1 MVSWTDALR
10 DMDLDGFSVRETG
23 LPAYDEDMVIRCQ
36 SLCRDNLCGKYGT
49 NWACPP
55 GFSEH
60 MDSLS
65 EQYDS
70 ALLLSRTFA
79 CDPHDKDAV
88 EECNTGMKAML
99 RSVVEHLRAAG
110 IGCRGFSDGGCDL
123 CQTCAYPGPCR
134 FPDRVMPSVS
144 AVGIDMGAYLE
155 SVGERFEFRDDRVT
169 FYFLVFIKA

>member
-36 SLCRDNLCGKYGT
+36 GLCRDNLCGKYGT

-60 MDSLS
+60 MDTLS

-70 ALLLSRTFA
+70 ALLLSRTFV
-79 CDPHDKDAV
+79 CDPRDRDAV
-88 EECNTGMKAML
+88 EECNSMMKATL
-99 RSVVEHLRAAG
+99 RSVVEHLRSAG

-123 CQTCAYPGPCR
+123 CQTCAYPDPCR

-144 AVGIDMGAYLE
+144 AIGIDMGAYLE
-155 SVGERFEFRDDRVT
+155 SVGERFEFRDDSVT
-169 FYFLVFIKA
+169 FYFLVFIKS

>member
-1 MVSWTDALR
+1 MVSWTDAMR

-36 SLCRDNLCGKYGT
+36 SLCKDNLCGKYGT

-70 ALLLSRTFA
+70 TLLLSRTFA
-79 CDPHDKDAV
+79 CDPRDRDAV
-88 EECNTGMKAML
+88 EECNSVMKATL
-99 RSVVEHLRAAG
+99 RSVVEHLRSAG

-123 CQTCAYPGPCR
+123 CQTCAYPDPCR

-144 AVGIDMGAYLE
+144 AIGIDMGAYLE
-155 SVGERFEFRDDRVT
+155 SVGERFEFRDDSVT
-169 FYFLVFIKA
+169 FYFLVFIKS

>member
-36 SLCRDNLCGKYGT
+36 SLCKDNLCRKYGT

-70 ALLLSRTFA
+70 TLLLSRTFA
-79 CDPHDKDAV
+79 CDPRDRDAV
-88 EECNTGMKAML
+88 EECNSVMKATL
-99 RSVVEHLRAAG
+99 RSVVEHLRSAG
-110 IGCRGFSDGGCDL
+110 IECRGFSDGGCDL
-123 CQTCAYPGPCR
+123 CQTCAYPDPCR

-144 AVGIDMGAYLE
+144 AIGIDMGAYLE
-155 SVGERFEFRDDRVT
+155 SVGERFEFRDDSVT
-169 FYFLVFIKA
+169 FYFLVFIKS

>member
-10 DMDLDGFSVRETG
+10 DMDLDGLSVRETG

-36 SLCRDNLCGKYGT
+36 SLCKDNLCGKYGT

-70 ALLLSRTFA
+70 TLLLSRTFA
-79 CDPHDKDAV
+79 CDPRDRDAV
-88 EECNTGMKAML
+88 EECNSVMKATL
-99 RSVVEHLRAAG
+99 RSVVEHLRSAG
-110 IGCRGFSDGGCDL
+110 IECRGFSDGGCDL
-123 CQTCAYPGPCR
+123 CQTCAYPDPCR

-144 AVGIDMGAYLE
+144 AIGIDMGAYLE
-155 SVGERFEFRDDRVT
+155 SVGERFEFRDDSVT
-169 FYFLVFIKA
+169 FYFLVFIKS

>member
-36 SLCRDNLCGKYGT
+36 NLCRDNLCGKYGT

-70 ALLLSRTFA
+70 ALLLSRTFV
-79 CDPHDKDAV
+79 CDPRDRDAV
-88 EECNTGMKAML
+88 EECNSLMKATL
-99 RSVVEHLRAAG
+99 RSVVEHLRSAG

-123 CQTCAYPGPCR
+123 CQTCAYPDPCR

-144 AVGIDMGAYLE
+144 AIGIDMGAYLE
-155 SVGERFEFRDDRVT
+155 SVGERFEFRDDSVT
-169 FYFLVFIKA
+169 FYFLVFIKS

>member
-23 LPAYDEDMVIRCQ
+23 LPAYDEDMVIRCR
-36 SLCRDNLCGKYGT
+36 SLCKDNLCGKYGT

-65 EQYDS
+65 EQYDNT
-70 ALLLSRTFA
+70 LLLSRTFA
-79 CDPHDKDAV
+79 CDPRDRDAV
-88 EECNTGMKAML
+88 EECNSVMKATL
-99 RSVVEHLRAAG
+99 RSVVEHLRSSG
-110 IGCRGFSDGGCDL
+110 IECRGFSDGGCDL
-123 CQTCAYPGPCR
+123 CQTCAYPDPCR

-144 AVGIDMGAYLE
+144 AIGIDMGAYLE
-155 SVGERFEFRDDRVT
+155 SVGERFEFRDDSVT
-169 FYFLVFIKA
+169 FYFLVFIKS

>member
-36 SLCRDNLCGKYGT
+36 GLCRDNLCGKYGT

-70 ALLLSRTFA
+70 TLLLSRTFA
-79 CDPHDKDAV
+79 CDPRDRDAV
-88 EECNTGMKAML
+88 EECNSMMKATL
-99 RSVVEHLRAAG
+99 RSVVEHLRSAG
-110 IGCRGFSDGGCDL
+110 IECRGFSDGGCDL
-123 CQTCAYPGPCR
+123 CQTCAYPDPCR

-144 AVGIDMGAYLE
+144 AIGIDMGAYLE
-155 SVGERFEFRDDRVT
+155 SVGERFEFRDDSVT
-169 FYFLVFIKA
+169 FYFLVFIKS

>member
-36 SLCRDNLCGKYGT
+36 SLCKDNLCGKYGT

-70 ALLLSRTFA
+70 TLLLSRTFA
-79 CDPHDKDAV
+79 CDPRDRDAV
-88 EECNTGMKAML
+88 EECNSVMKATL
-99 RSVVEHLRAAG
+99 RSVVEHLRSAG
-110 IGCRGFSDGGCDL
+110 IECRGFSDGGCDL
-123 CQTCAYPGPCR
+123 CQTCAYPDPCR
-134 FPDRVMPSVS
+134 FPGRIMPSVS
-144 AVGIDMGAYLE
+144 AIGIDMGAYLE
-155 SVGERFEFRDDRVT
+155 SVGERFEFRDDSVT
-169 FYFLVFIKA
+169 FYFLVFIKS